1 MIKNIELTYKGE
13 AISLRPTFELV
24 QKLEQSKPLLA
35 MLTAVKDGA
44 NLTDVAGYL
53 AVLLEASGHKVDK
66 LEALHALSD
75 PTCSGVDHIIMEVL
89 KAAMPHLFDD
99 KKKPVEGQAP
109 AKMSK
114 ANKNAG

>member
-1 MIKNIELTYKGE
+1 MVRDLVFKYQGQDY
-13 AISLRPTFELV
+13 ALRPTFELV
-24 QKLEQSKPLLA
+24 QKLEQSKPLLS

-99 KKKPVEGQAP
+99 KKKPVAGQAP
-109 AKMSK
+109 ARMSK
-114 ANKNAG
+114 ANKKAG